1 MIKVDSR
8 ANLLLL
14 DVSHGWVNTRRD
26 DGDA

>member
-14 DVSHGWVNTRRD
+14 DVSHGWVNTRHD